1 MTSVASVGPTAAAGG
16 PVGDAILDARILIVD
31 DKEANVV
38 LLERML
44 RGAGYRALTVTQDP
58 RTVRALHETHRYDLI
73 LLDLQMPGMDGF
85 AVMEG
90 LMQVEQGGYLPV
102 LVITAQPGHKL
113 RALQAGARDFVSKP
127 FDMAE
132 VLTRVHNMLEVRLLH
147 VEIVRQNA
155 ELKRLFDEVVAERQR
170 SERLALGVAPDSIVA
185 RLQARPDV
193 REESLA
199 GVTVLVAD
207 VVGFA
212 DLAAAPD
219 SGDLH
224 HVLEEL
230 FAAFDRLAHDGGLRK
245 VKTLGNSYM
254 AAAGVPTPDHEHA
267 ARTVRLALAMRD
279 ALEQFNG
286 RTASALQLRIGI
298 ASGTAVAAVIG
309 RRQYLYDL
317 WGDAVAIAARM
328 ESHGVAGRVQLSND
342 TRLLLDASW
351 ALEVRGTLEVEG
363 LGAVQTWFL
372 P

>member
-1 MTSVASVGPTAAAGG
+1 
-16 PVGDAILDARILIVD
+16 
-31 DKEANVV
+31 
-38 LLERML
+38 
-44 RGAGYRALTVTQDP
+44 
-58 RTVRALHETHRYDLI
+58 
-73 LLDLQMPGMDGF
+73 
-85 AVMEG
+85 
-90 LMQVEQGGYLPV
+90 
-102 LVITAQPGHKL
+102 
-113 RALQAGARDFVSKP
+113 
-127 FDMAE
+127 
-132 VLTRVHNMLEVRLLH
+132 
-147 VEIVRQNA
+147 
-155 ELKRLFDEVVAERQR
+155 
-170 SERLALGVAPDSIVA
+170 
-185 RLQARPDV
+185 
-193 REESLA
+193 
-199 GVTVLVAD
+199 
-207 VVGFA
+207 
-212 DLAAAPD
+212 
-219 SGDLH
+219 
-224 HVLEEL
+224 
-230 FAAFDRLAHDGGLRK
+230 
-245 VKTLGNSYM
+245 M